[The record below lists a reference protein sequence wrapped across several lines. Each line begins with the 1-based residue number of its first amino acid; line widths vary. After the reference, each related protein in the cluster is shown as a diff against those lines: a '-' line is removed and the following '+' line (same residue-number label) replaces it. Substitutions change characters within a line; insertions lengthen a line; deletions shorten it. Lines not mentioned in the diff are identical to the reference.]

1 MSAHAIEIERRK
13 FLQLGAAAAV
23 LTCLP
28 RPIRAEEKTA
38 FDDNLIVFL
47 ADVHAGAGKKC
58 ATARAKLKETVEEIL
73 AMRPLPRNVLVFGD
87 VAYTCGLG
95 ADYDISRPLFQK
107 LEDAGII
114 VTVGMGN
121 HDRRSEFAKRWPEAA
136 ARSLVPGRYVH
147 LVEMPHVDFLMLDS
161 LAGSDDRPQDDF
173 GPGDGSLSD
182 DQQQF
187 LVNFLSGRTKPVVLC
202 AHHKSS
208 DLVACGRPVS
218 SLLAETDCVAGYIHG
233 HNHRWR
239 RDWTRNKKQKTPQ
252 RVKRELCLP
261 SNGMWGDIGYALC
274 KVKPD
279 RIIIEPVL
287 KDFWLKQQMPL
298 QRRPPEWNDILE
310 EGRASGACTMR
321 LCRPNG

>member
-1 MSAHAIEIERRK
+1 MSVHEIGIERRK

-23 LTCLP
+23 LSCIPEWT
-28 RPIRAEEKTA
+28 RADEKPA
-38 FDDNLIVFL
+38 FDENLIVFL
-47 ADVHAGAGKKC
+47 ADVHAGAAKKC
-58 ATARAKLKETVEEIL
+58 ATARAKLKETVDEIL

-95 ADYDISRPLFQK
+95 ADYDISRPLFQE

-147 LVEMPHVDFLMLDS
+147 LIEMPHVDFLMLDS

-187 LVNFLSGRTKPVVLC
+187 LVSFLSRRIKPVVLC

-208 DLVACGRPVS
+208 DLVACGQSVS
-218 SLLAETDCVAGYIHG
+218 SLLVETDCVAGYIHG

-252 RVKRELCLP
+252 RAKRELCLP

-274 KVKPD
+274 KVRPD

-287 KDFWLKQQMPL
+287 KDFWLKQQIPL
-298 QRRPPEWNDILE
+298 HMRPPEWDDILA

-321 LCRPNG
+321 LCRTIG